1 MIPFMSHE
9 MPNEI
14 SELLSRISNLETHI
28 ANLEMNV
35 IPLSQDQRSRLVATV
50 GLLQPKIPSGDLVR
64 VGGEADGG
72 YVIETPMLGSTVL
85 SLGVGT
91 EISADLHLIESYECE
106 VHAFDPYVERPIN
119 APMKFMFSQIGLG
132 RNEIKAGLKFQ
143 TIDQILSTLPTKPN
157 LALIDIEG
165 SELTLIDSFHYLR
178 DVEQIVIEFHDLD
191 QIIFEEFFLKFTALL
206 KQILKSHE
214 PIHIHGNNDG
224 PTLRIQG
231 AIWPSIIEVSFRK
244 KSSMSAKEFNFG
256 PWPHQLDR
264 PNNPARP
271 DLYLEPF
278 FGKSA
283 NYRPF

>member
-1 MIPFMSHE
+1 MSNE
-9 MPNEI
+9 FPTEI
-14 SELLSRISNLETHI
+14 SKLLSRISNLETHI

-35 IPLSQDQRSRLVATV
+35 IPLSQDQKSRLVTAV
-50 GLLQPKIPSGDLVR
+50 GLLQPKILSGDLVR
-64 VGGEADGG
+64 VGGESDGG
-72 YVIETPMLGSTVL
+72 YIIEPPRIGSTVL

-91 EISADLHLIESYECE
+91 EISADLQLIEHFGCE

-119 APMKFMFSQIGLG
+119 APMKFVFSQIGLG
-132 RNEIKAGLKFQ
+132 RNEIKAGLQFK
-143 TIDQILSTLPTKPN
+143 TIDQILSTLPINPN

-165 SELTLIDSFHYLR
+165 SELDLIDSFHHLR

-206 KQILKSHE
+206 QQILESHE

-231 AIWPSIIEVSFRK
+231 AIWPSIVEVSFRK
-244 KSSMSAKEFNFG
+244 KSAMEEKEFNFG

-271 DLYLEPF
+271 DLCLEPF

-283 NYRPF
+283 TYRPY

>member
-1 MIPFMSHE
+1 MDNDRPFE
-9 MPNEI
+9 NV
-14 SELLSRISNLETHI
+14 ELLSRISNLEAHI
-28 ANLEMNV
+28 TNLEMNV
-35 IPLSQDQRSRLVATV
+35 TPLSQGQRSRLVTTV
-50 GLLQPKIPSGDLVR
+50 GLLQPKISSGDLVR

-72 YVIETPMLGSTVL
+72 YVIETPKLKSTVL

-91 EISADLHLIESYECE
+91 EISADLHLIEFYECE
-106 VHAFDPYVERPIN
+106 VHAFDPYIERPVN

-165 SELTLIDSFHYLR
+165 SELDLIDSFHYLK

-191 QIIFEEFFLKFTALL
+191 QIIFEEFFQKFTALL
-206 KQILKSHE
+206 KQILESHE

-244 KSSMSAKEFNFG
+244 KSAMEAKEFNFG
-256 PWPHQLDR
+256 PWPHHLDR

-271 DLYLEPF
+271 DLYLMPF

-283 NYRPF
+283 KYRQH